1 MSSKALSLRFC
12 RSGEATRGVPTKTC
26 FTASPK
32 LVGNFSIEAQES
44 APGGN
49 GVRRPYSDG

>member
-32 LVGNFSIEAQES
+32 LVGNFSIEAQEL

-49 GVRRPYSDG
+49 GVRPYSDG